1 MENIEINQ
9 AIILPKQE
17 NYTQFQFI
25 FPVDFEEKVEN
36 LTSSYVKTFKMV
48 MGGINL

>member
-36 LTSSYVKTFKMV
+36 LREKYKIFYEVLYF
-48 MGGINL
+48 